1 MAISVIVISIA
12 IAITATITII
22 IIWIIIIESAITEK
36 GIKSILHRGISQGH
50 SAGSILCIALQS
62 RATGCF
68 RIGIVELLFP
78 ILVIDRFRME
88 HGQLGIASL
97 ECER

>member
-12 IAITATITII
+12 VSITATITII

-36 GIKSILHRGISQGH
+36 GIESILHIGISQRH
-50 SAGSILCIALQS
+50 STGSILRIALQS
-62 RATGCF
+62 RAEGCF
-68 RIGIVELLFP
+68 RIGIVELPFP

-97 ECER
+97 ECEG